1 MHRSLLTA
9 LVAVPCIALAIVA
22 VRPAGGA
29 GNAMADSTSV
39 AVMNPSQ
46 ILEGLAE
53 RAEAEAELRAR
64 FDELKT
70 EADARTS
77 EIRSLQAQAE
87 QTQDAA
93 ARQALIEEI
102 EAKSVRAIAFDQFA
116 ARQFDIE
123 LALLQQDLYQ
133 RIKAAT
139 AELAQ
144 ANGIDIVLVHDGAK
158 PIQVN
163 PELQVARSTQV
174 KDQISERRVI
184 YAAGPV
190 DITEELTLRMNN
202 AHKERTG
209 QR

>member
-144 ANGIDIVLVHDGAK
+144 ANGIDIEYQPRKRNKRLIRFTVTTVTPSPDRDASDDGDCHS
-158 PIQVN
+158 
-163 PELQVARSTQV
+163 ELPFEVTA
-174 KDQISERRVI
+174 
-184 YAAGPV
+184 
-190 DITEELTLRMNN
+190 
-202 AHKERTG
+202 
-209 QR
+209 